1 MRKLALVLVLL
12 LSVSF
17 LTCSKKSPSEPT
29 TFVLEVDNRTISN
42 FDIYVDGD
50 FAGES
55 EANTVKEMG
64 SYVCGENTYFEAR
77 YDTLTIFDTHQN
89 TTGVQK
95 YVMVL
100 QM

>member
-1 MRKLALVLVLL
+1 MKKRILLLILV

-29 TFVLEVDNRTISN
+29 TFILEVDNRTILDL
-42 FDIYVDGD
+42 DIFVDGD
-50 FAGES
+50 FADES

-64 SYVCGENTYFEAR
+64 SFDCGDNSHLEAR
-77 YDTLTIFDTHQN
+77 YDTLTIFETHQK

-95 YVMVL
+95 YIMVL
-100 QM
+100 TM